1 MGTIRQTPAC
11 VKVIH
16 AHEFVRA
23 RPGGVLN
30 LEASEQLLLDVAKA
44 AEGHDRIE
52 VLIDTRRAEG
62 QLGAAD
68 LWFLADRLARHRHV
82 FRGKTAVLCPI
93 ERFDRARFFALLAD
107 SKGFEVEAFT
117 SYEEA
122 MAWLCGDQET

>member
-1 MGTIRQTPAC
+1 MGPAN

-23 RPGGVLN
+23 RPGCVLD
-30 LEASEQLLLDVAKA
+30 LETSEALLLQISKA
-44 AEGHDRIE
+44 AEGLDRAE
-52 VLIDTRRAEG
+52 VLIDTRRADG

-68 LWFLADRLARHRHV
+68 LWFLADRLAKHRHA
-82 FRGKTAVLCPI
+82 FSGKTAVLCPI

-107 SKGFEVEAFT
+107 SKGFDVEAFT

-122 MAWLCGDQET
+122 VTWLSNEDA

>member
-1 MGTIRQTPAC
+1 MGPAN

-23 RPGGVLN
+23 RPGGVLD
-30 LEASEQLLLDVAKA
+30 LETSEALLLKIAKA
-44 AEGHDRIE
+44 AEVLDRAE
-52 VLIDTRRAEG
+52 VLIDTRRADG

-68 LWFLADRLARHRHV
+68 LWFLADRLAKHRHA
-82 FRGKTAVLCPI
+82 FSGKTAVLCPI
-93 ERFDRARFFALLAD
+93 ERFDGARFFALLAD

-122 MAWLCGDQET
+122 VTWLSGENC

>member
-1 MGTIRQTPAC
+1 MTAN
-11 VKVIH
+11 VKVIQ

-30 LEASEQLLLDVAKA
+30 LEASEELLLEIARA
-44 AEGHDRIE
+44 AEGLDRVE
-52 VLIDTRRAEG
+52 VLIDTRSADG

-68 LWFLADRLARHRHV
+68 LWFLADRLARHRHA
-82 FRGKTAVLCPI
+82 FSGKTAVLCPM

-107 SKGFEVEAFT
+107 SKGFDVEAFT

-122 MAWLCGDQET
+122 IAWLSGDEA

>member
-1 MGTIRQTPAC
+1 MGPTN

-23 RPGGVLN
+23 QPGGVLD
-30 LEASEQLLLDVAKA
+30 LEASEALLLDIARA
-44 AEGHDRIE
+44 ADGLERVE

-68 LWFLADRLARHRHV
+68 LWFLADRLAKHRHA
-82 FRGKTAVLCPI
+82 FSGKTAVLCPI

-107 SKGFEVEAFT
+107 SKGFDVEAFT

-122 MAWLCGDQET
+122 IAWLSGEAV

>member
-1 MGTIRQTPAC
+1 MMPAN

-30 LEASEQLLLDVAKA
+30 LEASEQLLLDVARA
-44 AEGHDRIE
+44 AEGRDKIE
-52 VLIDTRRAEG
+52 ILIDTRQAEG

-68 LWFLADRLARHRHV
+68 LWFLADRLARHRRA
-82 FRGKTAVLCPI
+82 FSGKTAVLCPM

-107 SKGFEVEAFT
+107 SKGFDVEAFT

-122 MAWLCGDQET
+122 IAWLSGDQDR

>member
-1 MGTIRQTPAC
+1 MPTN
-11 VKVIH
+11 VKVIQ

-30 LEASEQLLLDVAKA
+30 MEASEALLLEIAKA
-44 AEGHDRIE
+44 AEGLDKAEI
-52 VLIDTRRAEG
+52 LIDTRRAEG

-68 LWFLADRLARHRHV
+68 LWFLADRLGKHRHA
-82 FRGKTAVLCPI
+82 FSGKTAVLCPM

-107 SKGFEVEAFT
+107 SKGFDVEAFT

-122 MAWLCGDQET
+122 MAWLSGDQNA

>member
-1 MGTIRQTPAC
+1 MGPAN

-23 RPGGVLN
+23 RPGGVLD
-30 LEASEQLLLDVAKA
+30 LQTSETLLLDIAKA
-44 AEGHDRIE
+44 ADGLDRAE

-68 LWFLADRLARHRHV
+68 LWFLADRLAKHRHA
-82 FRGKTAVLCPI
+82 FSGKTAVLCPI

-107 SKGFEVEAFT
+107 SKGFDVEAFT

-122 MAWLCGDQET
+122 IAWLSGEEA

>member
-1 MGTIRQTPAC
+1 MEPAN

-23 RPGGVLN
+23 RPGGVLD
-30 LEASEQLLLDVAKA
+30 LEASEVLLLDIARA
-44 AEGHDRIE
+44 AEGVDRVE
-52 VLIDTRRAEG
+52 VLIDTRQTGG

-68 LWFLADRLARHRHV
+68 LWFLADRLAKHRHA
-82 FRGKTAVLCPI
+82 FSGKTAVLCPI

-107 SKGFEVEAFT
+107 SKGFDVEAFT

-122 MAWLCGDQET
+122 VAWLSGEEA

>member
-1 MGTIRQTPAC
+1 MGPAN

-23 RPGGVLN
+23 RPGGVLD
-30 LEASEQLLLDVAKA
+30 LETSEALLLKIAKA
-44 AEGHDRIE
+44 AEVLDRAE
-52 VLIDTRRAEG
+52 VLIDTRRADG

-68 LWFLADRLARHRHV
+68 LWFLADRLAKHRHA
-82 FRGKTAVLCPI
+82 FSGKTAVLCPI

-122 MAWLCGDQET
+122 VTWLSGENC